1 MLVSYLDIHQRDNIY
16 EKAEG
21 GEGGSSVD
29 ADNGSVTGRAGKT
42 SGGGHLR
49 WFFFFRLLLP
59 DTRVISRIRGQNVW
73 LKAEKFVGSWEP
85 GSLLI
90 YQGWL
95 SGQI

>member
-42 SGGGHLR
+42 SGGGAPEVV
-49 WFFFFRLLLP
+49 FF
-59 DTRVISRIRGQNVW
+59 
-73 LKAEKFVGSWEP
+73 
-85 GSLLI
+85 
-90 YQGWL
+90 L
-95 SGQI
+95 SITSARHSCY